1 MSLYNYGIAAGWN
14 NTPSNIEGITPTS
27 DRKFFPPTAFS
38 SFNPGTIRVRA
49 DGQLYETGFESVT
62 WRFSVLT
69 RKQYQY
75 LMTTYSTG
83 SNSYSG
89 KVSIRTI
96 GVDGNYAD
104 YNAIMILPTL
114 PELTRQFIAYRDVD
128 VRFIRLTAQV

>member
-1 MSLYNYGIAAGWN
+1 MTLYQYGIAVGWN
-14 NTPSNIEGITPTS
+14 NTPTNVESIVPTS

-38 SFNPGTIRVRA
+38 SFSPGTIRVRA

-83 SNSYSG
+83 GNSYSG
-89 KVSIRTI
+89 PVSIETI
-96 GVDGNYAD
+96 GPAGTYITR
-104 YNAIMILPTL
+104 NAIMILPTL

-128 VRFIRLTAQV
+128 VRFIRLTAQA